1 MTKVDAIVVGTGQAG
16 PSLSVRLSSSGLRTV
31 LIERHQLGGTCVNN
45 GCIPT
50 KTLVA
55 SARVAYLARRAAE
68 YGIKL
73 PGPVSVDMKRVKER
87 KDEVVFAS
95 RNGLDDWLKSQSNLS
110 LVHGHARFEGPGQ
123 VRVDDKLFEA
133 DKVFVNVGAR
143 PIVPP
148 ISGITQVKYLTNV
161 TMMDVDFVPEH
172 LVVVGGSY
180 VALEFAQMYRR
191 FGSAVTVLERG
202 SRLLPRDDEDIAI
215 AIRSILE
222 EEGVD
227 VVVNADIVRVE
238 EPVGRPLIHLR
249 DGSVVRGSHLLV
261 ATGRAPNT
269 EDLGL
274 DKAGIE
280 TDDRGYIIVDDELHT
295 NVPGVWA
302 LGDCNGH
309 GGFTHTSY
317 NDYEIAAHNLL
328 EKDGRKRKLSDRI
341 LAYALYIDPPLGRV
355 GLTETEVRAGGKKAL
370 VGRMP
375 MTRVGRAKERSE
387 TLGLM
392 KILVDEESKQI
403 LGAAILGIEGDEVIH
418 VVLDVMY
425 SKAPY
430 TVIRDAMH
438 IHPTV
443 AEFLPTLVQSLEP
456 LG

>member
-1 MTKVDAIVVGTGQAG
+1 MSNVDAIVVGGGQAG
-16 PSLSVRLSSSGLRTV
+16 PFLAVRLSAAGLRTV
-31 LIERHQLGGTCVNN
+31 LIEREHLGGTCVNN

-68 YGIKL
+68 FGVKL
-73 PGPVSVDMKRVKER
+73 PGPVSIDMKRVKER
-87 KDEVVFAS
+87 KDEVVVNA
-95 RNGLDDWLKSQSNLS
+95 RTGLESWLKTQANLS
-110 LVHGHARFEGPGQ
+110 IVRGHARFEGPGRI
-123 VRVDDKLFEA
+123 RVDDKLLES
-133 DKVFVNVGAR
+133 DKIFLNVGAR
-143 PIVPP
+143 PVIPS

-172 LVVVGGSY
+172 LIIVGGSY

-191 FGSAVTVLERG
+191 FGSAVTVIERG
-202 SRLLPRDDEDIAI
+202 PRLIGRDDEDIAI
-215 AIRSILE
+215 GIRSILE

-261 ATGRAPNT
+261 ATGRVPNT

-280 TDDRGYIIVDDELHT
+280 TDERGYIVVDDELRT

-302 LGDCNGH
+302 LGDGNGR

-317 NDYEIAAHNLL
+317 NDYEILAHNLL
-328 EKDGRKRKLSDRI
+328 EKDAPKRKVSDRI
-341 LAYALYIDPPLGRV
+341 LAYALYIDPPLGRA
-355 GLTETEVRAGGKKAL
+355 GMTEAEVRAGGKKAL
-370 VGRMP
+370 VGRLP
-375 MTRVGRAKERSE
+375 MSRVGRAKERSE

-392 KILVDEESKQI
+392 KILIDQESKQI

-418 VVLDVMY
+418 VILDVMY

-443 AEFLPTLVQSLEP
+443 SEFLPTLVQSLEP

>member
-1 MTKVDAIVVGTGQAG
+1 
-16 PSLSVRLSSSGLRTV
+16 VR
-31 LIERHQLGGTCVNN
+31 
-45 GCIPT
+45 
-50 KTLVA
+50 
-55 SARVAYLARRAAE
+55 
-68 YGIKL
+68 
-73 PGPVSVDMKRVKER
+73 
-87 KDEVVFAS
+87 
-95 RNGLDDWLKSQSNLS
+95 
-110 LVHGHARFEGPGQ
+110 GHARFEGPGRI
-123 VRVDDKLFEA
+123 RVDDKLLES
-133 DKVFVNVGAR
+133 DKIFLNVGAR
-143 PIVPP
+143 PVIPS

-172 LVVVGGSY
+172 LIIVGGSY

-191 FGSAVTVLERG
+191 FGSAVTVIERG
-202 SRLLPRDDEDIAI
+202 PRLIGRDDEDIAI
-215 AIRSILE
+215 GIRSILE

-261 ATGRAPNT
+261 ATGRVPNT

-280 TDDRGYIIVDDELHT
+280 TDERGYIVVDDELRT

-302 LGDCNGH
+302 LGDGNGR

-317 NDYEIAAHNLL
+317 NDYEILAHNLL
-328 EKDGRKRKLSDRI
+328 EKDAPKRKVSDRI
-341 LAYALYIDPPLGRV
+341 LAYALYIDPPLGRA
-355 GLTETEVRAGGKKAL
+355 GMTEAEVRAGGKKAL
-370 VGRMP
+370 VGRLP
-375 MTRVGRAKERSE
+375 MSRVGRAKERSE

-392 KILVDEESKQI
+392 KILIDQESKQI

-418 VVLDVMY
+418 VILDVMY

-443 AEFLPTLVQSLEP
+443 SEFLPTLVQSLEP